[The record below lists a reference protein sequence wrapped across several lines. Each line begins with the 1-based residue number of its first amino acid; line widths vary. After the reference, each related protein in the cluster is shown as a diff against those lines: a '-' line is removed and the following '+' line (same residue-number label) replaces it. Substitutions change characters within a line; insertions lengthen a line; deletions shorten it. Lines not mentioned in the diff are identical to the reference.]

1 MRRVLILC
9 TGNSARSQMAEGW
22 LKRLG
27 QGRLIVE
34 SAGTHPSVVH
44 PMAVAAMAE
53 RGIDLSAHRSKSV
66 REFLGHSFDAVIT
79 VCDYAKESCPVFPGS
94 PTRIHWSIPDPTA
107 MGDTDAERLDGFRR
121 VRDLLET
128 RLREF
133 TAAQG

>member
-1 MRRVLILC
+1 MTRVLILC

-27 QGRLIVE
+27 QGRLAVE

-44 PMAVAAMAE
+44 PMAVTAMAE
-53 RGIDLSAHRSKSV
+53 RGIDLSTHRSKSI
-66 REFLGHSFDAVIT
+66 REFLGQSFDAVIT
-79 VCDYAKESCPVFPGS
+79 VCDRAQESCPVFPGS
-94 PTRIHWSIPDPTA
+94 PTRVHWSIPDPTA
-107 MGDTDAERLDGFRR
+107 MGDTDAERLDAFRR

-133 TAAQG
+133 LATQG